1 MSHSYDAIVIGAGHN
16 GLTCACYLAKA
27 GLRVLVLEQY
37 HTVGGM
43 TVTEEATLSGF
54 WSDIH
59 ASGYQLANLSPVPH
73 ELGLLD
79 RYELIEP
86 EIPFSH
92 VFPDG
97 GIISV
102 HRQLEKTV
110 AEIARYSHKDAAT
123 WRALMNR
130 FLDERDAITSGMF
143 SPPPS
148 FPAEAASYAES
159 SGGMEA
165 YRFSM
170 QSMRSWADQTF
181 EAEATKTLFGSFATF
196 LGASPDDAGGAELGW
211 LFASV
216 LQNVGNNLVKG
227 GMNRVTVALADCLRG
242 DGGEIRTGARV
253 EKIVGSANGAVA
265 VRLAGGDEIPV
276 GQVVVSN
283 ADPGHLVGE
292 LLGAEMVGPEIVDKM
307 DRYEWGDSVFV
318 MFVALEGPVSYKAG
332 NAAGQ
337 SAHVHLTEPSLDFF
351 GRVYLQCRGGALPAA
366 PMIVSWNDSAID
378 SSRAPADKAL
388 MKFVVLSV
396 PYRITAD
403 ATSTIAARTWAEA
416 REPYADYLIDL
427 ITTNYIPDLKGKILK
442 RVVHSP
448 LEIERKIISA
458 VHGTLGHGAFLPY
471 QNGSLRPIPE
481 LGEYKTSVP
490 NVYLCSSG
498 SHPGPGV
505 SMAPGRN
512 AAQVIFRDLDL
523 DFNSVASLTSSEPAQ
538 RT

>member
-1 MSHSYDAIVIGAGHN
+1 MSHPYDAIVIGAGHN

-27 GLRVLVLEQY
+27 GLKILVLEQY

-43 TVTEEATLSGF
+43 TVTEEETLPGF

-79 RYELIEP
+79 RYELIKP

-92 VFPDG
+92 AFPDG

-102 HRQLEKTV
+102 NRDIEKTV
-110 AEIARYSHKDAAT
+110 AEISRYSRKDAET
-123 WRALMNR
+123 WRDLMNR
-130 FLDERDAITSGMF
+130 FLAQKEAITAAMF

-148 FPAEAASYAES
+148 LPAAAAYFAASSA
-159 SGGMEA
+159 GMEA

-170 QSMRSWADQTF
+170 QSVRSWANQTL

-196 LGASPDDAGGAELGW
+196 LGSSPDDAGGAELGW

-227 GMNRVTVALADCLRG
+227 GMNRVTLALAEHLQAL
-242 DGGEIRTGARV
+242 GGEIRTNVLV
-253 EKIVGSANGAVA
+253 EQILGTAKRATA
-265 VRLAGGDEIPV
+265 VRLASGEVIPI
-276 GQVVVSN
+276 GQLIVSN
-283 ADPGHLVGE
+283 VDPGHLVLD
-292 LLGAEMVGPEIVDKM
+292 LLGVEMVGHEIVAKM
-307 DRYEWGDSVFV
+307 KQYELGDSVFV
-318 MFVALEGPVSYKAG
+318 MFVALDSPINYKAG
-332 NAAGQ
+332 PAARQ
-337 SAHVHLTEPSLDFF
+337 SAHVHLTEPSLDFLA
-351 GRVYLQCRGGALPAA
+351 RVYLQCRGGTLPSA

-378 SSRAPADKAL
+378 PSRAPAGKAL

-396 PYRITAD
+396 PYVITGD
-403 ATSTIAARTWAEA
+403 ATGRIPGRTWDAA

-427 ITTNYIPDLKGKILK
+427 ITDNYIPDLKAKILK
-442 RVVHSP
+442 RVAHSP
-448 LEIERKIISA
+448 VDISRKIISA
-458 VHGTLGHGAFLPY
+458 VHGTLGQGAFLPY

-481 LGEYKTSVP
+481 LGEYKTPVP

-512 AAQVIFRDLDL
+512 AAQIIFRDLGL
-523 DFNSVASLTSSEPAQ
+523 EFTSGG
-538 RT
+538 